1 MLYLRT
7 LPPSIMHNYSGPRV
21 TTVTP
26 SSRQASTA
34 ARENLFRAIAALEH
48 AVAAWLATPAAW
60 DQRTHPSIRQ
70 FLVDIREYATALE
83 LDGRVSPNIIIAAAD
98 RLAGKVHDL
107 EVDRCTGTVRAA
119 LDDYVQVLH
128 G

>member
-1 MLYLRT
+1 
-7 LPPSIMHNYSGPRV
+7 MHNYSGPRV

-34 ARENLFRAIAALEH
+34 ARENLFRAIADLEH

-83 LDGRVSPNIIIAAAD
+83 RDGKVSPNIIIAAAD

-107 EVDRCTGTVRAA
+107 EVDRCTGAVRTA

>member
-1 MLYLRT
+1 
-7 LPPSIMHNYSGPRV
+7 MHNSSGSRV
-21 TTVTP
+21 STLAP

-34 ARENLFRAIAALEH
+34 ARESLFGAIAELEH

-83 LDGRVSPNIIIAAAD
+83 RGGKVSPNIIIAATS
-98 RLAGKVHDL
+98 RLAGKVHNP
-107 EVDRCTGTVRAA
+107 EVDHCAGAVRAA

>member
-1 MLYLRT
+1 MQN
-7 LPPSIMHNYSGPRV
+7 HSGLSVSTSAPAG
-21 TTVTP
+21 
-26 SSRQASTA
+26 RQASGE
-34 ARENLFRAIAALEH
+34 ARESLFRAIADLEH

-83 LDGRVSPNIIIAAAD
+83 RDGKVSPNIIIAAAD

-107 EVDRCTGTVRAA
+107 EVDRCATAVRAA